1 MNDDYNKIDEEELE
15 RIENELL
22 EEEAEREEE
31 KMMVDSRSVF
41 EIERLKN
48 QRTEERKNKGTADR
62 KNQKEEE

>member
-48 QRTEERKNKGTADR
+48 EKGKKHPQDSSTESTQN
-62 KNQKEEE
+62 